1 MRKLDPEMKCSLPP
15 AKQKKKKR
23 FVYLSLNT
31 CIPKEYS
38 WSVQMI
44 ECELI
49 KPKCKFARKKKDEHC
64 YKLKNLLAQAVLW
77 ID

>member
-15 AKQKKKKR
+15 TKQKKKRQK
-23 FVYLSLNT
+23 FVYLSINT

-44 ECELI
+44 GCELI
-49 KPKCKFARKKKDEHC
+49 KPKCKFARKKKDEH
-64 YKLKNLLAQAVLW
+64 W
-77 ID
+77 